1 MNELRKPLH
10 DNVLSGD
17 GSEVANEDGD
27 DRGSGNEENVGH
39 LQDPSQ
45 MLKSIKMIYRD
56 NIVIAQMI
64 INSIRNRF
72 DQLLCIVQG
81 NVDILV
87 ITETKLD
94 NTFPI
99 SQFKMDGYATPY
111 RLDRN
116 RNGRGI
122 LVFVREDIPSK
133 NLQEHMLPGDIEALP
148 IEINLRKTKLLILA
162 AYHPRFQSDEYFFA
176 NITKTLDKYVH
187 SYEKVLLAGDFNA
200 QENET
205 IISDFITQHNLKNIV
220 KYPTCFKNTE
230 NPTCIDLFLTNFPNS
245 FQSTKTL
252 TTGLS
257 DFHKMVLTVLKCK
270 FAKQK
275 PKEVKYRCYRN
286 IDREMFRY
294 ELNILL
300 SEASTLEEFDEFYLS
315 VLNKHASIKRK
326 TARINQAPYMT
337 KTLRKAIMRRSALK
351 TKFCRDKTL
360 NSERMYKKQNNF
372 CSKLYKKERIFFIT
386 T

>member
-1 MNELRKPLH
+1 MERYGITWVGDDVSDDDICYTSLKSVNELRKPLH

-45 MLKSIKMIYRD
+45 MIKSIKMIFSD
-56 NIVIAQMI
+56 NIVVAQI
-64 INSIRNRF
+64 NINSIRNK
-72 DQLLCIVQG
+72 G

-162 AYHPRFQSDEYFFA
+162 AYHPPFQSDEYFFA

-205 IISDFITQHNLKNIV
+205 IIK
-220 KYPTCFKNTE
+220 
-230 NPTCIDLFLTNFPNS
+230 
-245 FQSTKTL
+245 
-252 TTGLS
+252 
-257 DFHKMVLTVLKCK
+257 
-270 FAKQK
+270 
-275 PKEVKYRCYRN
+275 
-286 IDREMFRY
+286 
-294 ELNILL
+294 
-300 SEASTLEEFDEFYLS
+300 
-315 VLNKHASIKRK
+315 
-326 TARINQAPYMT
+326 
-337 KTLRKAIMRRSALK
+337 
-351 TKFCRDKTL
+351 
-360 NSERMYKKQNNF
+360 
-372 CSKLYKKERIFFIT
+372 
-386 T
+386 